1 MTDGL
6 NLLLVAGSLL
16 RVHHVD
22 LLGLHDALL
31 AGFDALHVEE
41 KLGQSEH
48 TLTLPFSSLLTE
60 FFVLIVIF
68 VLEELT
74 ALNSTLFE
82 ALFGET
88 GHVLMDDLVRFDEVL
103 EAQEAIGIRRGWAE
117 VNGFNGHQVD
127 FFDAGSNL
135 GKELLHLSLLL
146 HLDQLGELLHLFS
159 LLEPEVHDSSV
170 EVSQVEVELIEDSIG
185 SLSGLDCLDNVH
197 LLLAGVRL
205 NVSKHL
211 SHVKVALKLELE
223 SRDHSISSL
232 SDLSFVDTSSD
243 FHVQLL
249 EVFGLLHVVFHDVLH
264 GGLVVLDRDLNPVAS
279 LLSPLSNDGLVFLLT
294 LDEELKIILMV
305 FSSESLKFFLVKLY
319 TP

>member
-1 MTDGL
+1 MADVL
-6 NLLLVAGSLL
+6 HLLLVGGPLL
-16 RVHHVD
+16 GVHHID
-22 LLGLHDALL
+22 LLGLHDTLL
-31 AGFDALHVEE
+31 ASFDALHVEE
-41 KLGQSEH
+41 KLGQSELA
-48 TLTLPFSSLLTE
+48 LTLPFSSLLAE
-60 FFVLIVIF
+60 SLVLIVIF

-74 ALNSTLFE
+74 AVGSARFE
-82 ALFGET
+82 ALFAEAC
-88 GHVLMDDLVRFDEVL
+88 HVLLDDLARFNEVL
-103 EAQEAIGIRRGWAE
+103 EGQEAFSIRSGLAE
-117 VNGFNGHQVD
+117 VDGFNTHRVD

-159 LLEPEVHDSSV
+159 LLEPEVHNSSV
-170 EVSQVEVELIEDSIG
+170 EVGQVEVKLIENSVG
-185 SLSGLDCLDNVH
+185 SLSGLDSLDDVH

-205 NVSKHL
+205 DVSKHL

-223 SRDHSISSL
+223 SSDHSISSL
-232 SDLSFVDTSSD
+232 SDFSFVDTSTD

-249 EVFGLLHVVFHDVLH
+249 ELFGLLHVVLHDVLH

-279 LLSPLSNDGLVFLLT
+279 FLSPFSDDGLVFLLT
-294 LDEELKIILMV
+294 LDEELKIILML